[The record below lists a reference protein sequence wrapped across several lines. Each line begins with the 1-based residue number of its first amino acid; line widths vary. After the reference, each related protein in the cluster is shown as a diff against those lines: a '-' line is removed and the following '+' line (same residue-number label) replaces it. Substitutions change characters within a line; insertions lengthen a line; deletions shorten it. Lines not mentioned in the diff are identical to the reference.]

1 MQAKMSEQQL
11 YMQLREK
18 GIHDVKEFTASY
30 SGTEWS
36 YWLSINKRSTTN
48 NFRNVRKSIR
58 SVQYKK
64 IISREKKPIL

>member
-1 MQAKMSEQQL
+1 MSEQQL

-18 GIHDVKEFTASY
+18 GIHDVKAFTASY
-30 SGTEWS
+30 SGTEWA
-36 YWLSINKRSTTN
+36 YWLSINKTSTTN

-64 IISREKKPIL
+64 IIFHEKQPILQ